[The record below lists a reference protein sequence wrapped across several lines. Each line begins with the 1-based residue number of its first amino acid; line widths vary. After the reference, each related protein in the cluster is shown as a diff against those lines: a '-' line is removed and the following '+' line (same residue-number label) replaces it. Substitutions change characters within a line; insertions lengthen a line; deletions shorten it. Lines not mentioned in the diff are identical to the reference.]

1 MDAGSIASGKVLF
14 SKVDGVKN
22 AAEIEKSINVLMA
35 IEWGRQAWNNVAS
48 HTINKTYS
56 EKARL
61 YAQEEIT
68 FWGRRAA
75 KNTFPMKMI
84 SPTAVLGL

>member
-61 YAQEEIT
+61 YAQEEIIEDDLL
-68 FWGRRAA
+68 RE
-75 KNTFPMKMI
+75 K
-84 SPTAVLGL
+84 SC